1 MIKNIKTILISLS
14 VFAGTVSCSDFGTLN
29 SDPTKSTGMDPNL
42 LLPTLQMTLTNDFQ
56 EWHRHFMYPGGF
68 VQQWCGD
75 WGTVEYGC
83 CGIKNDSYMA
93 ELWLRRYERMSK
105 GLTDIVERTKDDPS
119 MANIN
124 AAGRVMS
131 VYTYA
136 QLTDMYGDIPYFNAG
151 KGYYT
156 GEYKPH
162 YDEQKDIYDDFF
174 KQLETAD
181 ANLREGTD
189 VIKYDHYYN
198 GDAAK
203 WRKYANS
210 LRLRLAMRLVKVDP
224 DKAKEQAGIAIAN
237 GVMESNA
244 DLCKIKYENFSNPSE
259 GPGRGNALSNRFRA
273 EPRNF
278 RLSRKLISYM
288 EETSDPRI
296 RIYGASYLEDGTDIT
311 DLVYQKVGSY
321 TEMARF
327 TDRFDWENYG
337 EDATVVTPSITINLD
352 GQDVTV
358 EPKYQFLQPSNYF
371 MALDAPYINMSYAE
385 VELLLAEAAYRWGL
399 GEGTAAEH
407 FEKALRA
414 SVEQMTV
421 YGAPAVAE
429 TDIQKFIEA
438 NTLVEGKELEQINM
452 QIWVGHILNPF
463 EAFANWRR
471 TNVPEIIFTNYQP
484 ARNQSDGKTPRRLTY
499 PVDEQVMNPDNYNEA
514 IARVP
519 GYDWTV
525 GVWWDK
531 Q

>member
-1 MIKNIKTILISLS
+1 MKKNIKNIFMSLA
-14 VFAGTVSCSDFGTLN
+14 VLAGAVSCSDFGSLN
-29 SDPTKSTGMDPNL
+29 SDPTKSTDMDPNL
-42 LLPTLQMTLTNDFQ
+42 LLPTLQMTLTNDYQ

-83 CGIKNDSYMA
+83 CGIKNDGYMA

-105 GLTDIVERTKDDPS
+105 GLADIVERTKDDPAQ
-119 MANIN
+119 ANIN
-124 AAGRVMS
+124 AAGRVMN

-136 QLTDMYGDIPYFNAG
+136 QLTDMYGDIPYFDAG

-156 GEYKPH
+156 GNYKPK

-174 KQLETAD
+174 KQLEIAD
-181 ANLREGTD
+181 ANLRTGTD
-189 VIKYDHYYN
+189 VIKYDQYFG
-198 GDAAK
+198 GDTQK

-224 DKAKEQAGIAIAN
+224 DRAKAEAEIAIEH

-244 DLCKIKYENFSNPSE
+244 DLCKIKYENFANPSE
-259 GPGRGNALSNRFRA
+259 GPGKGNALSNRFNA
-273 EPRNF
+273 EPKNF
-278 RLSRKLISYM
+278 RISRKLISYM
-288 EETSDPRI
+288 EQTSDPRL
-296 RIYGASYLEDGTDIT
+296 RIYGASYLENGTDIT
-311 DLVYQKVGSY
+311 DLVYAKVGSY

-337 EDATVVTPSITINLD
+337 DDALVVTPNITITLD
-352 GQDVTV
+352 GQDIEV
-358 EPKYQFLQPSNYF
+358 EPKYQYLQPSNYIS
-371 MALDAPYINMSYAE
+371 ALDAPYVNMSYAE

-399 GEGTAAEH
+399 GTGTVAEH
-407 FEKALRA
+407 WEKALRA
-414 SVEQMTV
+414 SVEMMTV
-421 YGAPAVAE
+421 YGAPAVEEAQ
-429 TDIQKFIEA
+429 IQNFIAA
-438 NTLVEGKELEQINM
+438 NALVSGKELEQINM
-452 QIWVGHILNPF
+452 QIWVGHLLNPF

-471 TNVPEIIFTNYQP
+471 TGVPEIIFTNYQP
-484 ARNQSDGKTPRRLTY
+484 ERNQSNGMTPRRLCY
-499 PVDEQVMNPDNYNEA
+499 PVEEQIMNPEHYMEA
-514 IARVP
+514 VDKVP